1 MTDVA
6 ASQSKPFG
14 SFERMLA
21 WRYLFAK
28 RKHGGIAL
36 ITLISLIGIALA
48 VAAMIIVMSV
58 MNGFRSQ
65 ILDRLLGI
73 SGHALVIAEHM
84 PPHEVEAVLAG
95 VRARE
100 EVRAAAPLI
109 EAQVLATGPGGQS
122 GAMVRGMRAQ
132 DLARVSI
139 VHDNVVVGS
148 AAEFAAGSDGTG
160 ALVGYRLARAL
171 GLDVG
176 DRITLIAPTG
186 ATTPFGVAPARQSFE
201 IVGLFQGGVQ
211 AFDQA
216 FVFIPLAEAQSFLGR
231 GEKVD
236 RIEVRVADP
245 DAVDATVA
253 ALQTLAPGAPVADW
267 RAENQAYFTAL
278 QVERTMMRII
288 FLVLVLI
295 TSLNIIT
302 GLVML
307 VKNKGRDIAVLRT
320 MGASRGSVMRVF
332 ILVGL
337 MIGLSGVLIGLTIG
351 VLFCMNIG
359 AIQDFIDW
367 ATGVQVFNPEIYQ
380 LSRLPA
386 EIDPW
391 EVIGVTAWGFLTSLF
406 VTLLPSW
413 NAARL
418 DPVEALRYE

>member
-1 MTDVA
+1 
-6 ASQSKPFG
+6 
-14 SFERMLA
+14 
-21 WRYLFAK
+21 
-28 RKHGGIAL
+28 
-36 ITLISLIGIALA
+36 
-48 VAAMIIVMSV
+48 
-58 MNGFRSQ
+58 
-65 ILDRLLGI
+65 
-73 SGHALVIAEHM
+73 
-84 PPHEVEAVLAG
+84 
-95 VRARE
+95 
-100 EVRAAAPLI
+100 
-109 EAQVLATGPGGQS
+109 
-122 GAMVRGMRAQ
+122 MVRGMRPQ
-132 DLARVSI
+132 DLARVAI
-139 VHDNVVVGS
+139 VHDNVVVGG
-148 AAEFAAGSDGTG
+148 AAGFGAGSDGTG
-160 ALVGYRLARAL
+160 ALVGYRLARNL

-201 IVGLFQGGVQ
+201 IAGLFQGGVQ

-216 FVFIPLAEAQSFLGR
+216 FVFIPLTAAQDFLGR
-231 GEKVD
+231 GERVD

-245 DAVDATVA
+245 DDVDSTVT
-253 ALQTLAPGAPVADW
+253 ALQALAPGAPVADW

-278 QVERTMMRII
+278 EVERAMMRII

-320 MGASRGSVMRVF
+320 MGASRGAVMRIF

-351 VLFCMNIG
+351 VVFCMNIG
-359 AIQDFIDW
+359 LIQDFIDW

-386 EIDPW
+386 EIDPA
-391 EVIGVTAWGFLTSLF
+391 EVIGVTVWGFLTSLL